1 MARWARRGECR
12 SSPVSI
18 TAGATA
24 RPYPAAAQVG
34 RQVGRPC
41 EHAAGREDGPRR
53 RRRAC
58 AAERAAPGSS
68 KHTGASPLP
77 PHTARWRRA
86 VQSLRGARTT
96 DNRPVM
102 RQGKGGGPGRPKPW
116 EPARRVNTNSHCART
131 MIGRALLG
139 LLFRKKEGGA
149 HGGRERPVCACA
161 FGVRAC
167 VCARGGGTRGRR
179 DGRGLSLSLV
189 LSQRASELFF
199 ARSLALSS
207 PPPLPSL
214 SLLFSS
220 APLPLP
226 HTLRTPR
233 RPCMTDLDLQPNL
246 GLGTGF
252 GA

>member
-116 EPARRVNTNSHCART
+116 EPVRRVNTNSHCART

-161 FGVRAC
+161 FGVRVC
-167 VCARGGGTRGRR
+167 VCVREGEEREGGATVAV
-179 DGRGLSLSLV
+179 SLSLWFSLNERV
-189 LSQRASELFF
+189 SCSSL
-199 ARSLALSS
+199 ARSLS
-207 PPPLPSL
+207 PPLLPSPHSRFSFPPRL
-214 SLLFSS
+214 SHSRTPS
-220 APLPLP
+220 APRAAP
-226 HTLRTPR
+226 
-233 RPCMTDLDLQPNL
+233 
-246 GLGTGF
+246 
-252 GA
+252 A